1 MIVAPLYNFAQTFYV
16 DKSLTDQHN
25 TLTVCS
31 IDLYFKHKPL
41 ATNNQSGVNNPGI
54 TLYLCETAFNVPK
67 ITQASY
73 QNFARCEYN
82 AISTSSDAS
91 VATKFIFNSPVRIN
105 SGKLYA
111 FVVSYDGNE
120 AFFPWVAKKGS
131 WIWGTRTIY
140 QGPPTN
146 FVGNYFEFVSVDNTN
161 APGLNN
167 TQGDYSPNWRSLFDT
182 NLKFSVNCSRYFL
195 NGTPVSQSGAI
206 PGTTQIHRGTVLQ
219 EWDSANGH
227 LTFDFPSYHAEG
239 IAFDINQS
247 TIQAFV
253 GAQRVFQNTVFY
265 PGGSANVTVTCNN
278 STVVTA
284 NAQFSN
290 GATFNWNTVFAS
302 YTGPKF
308 LTLFSTSVRNVRKVV
323 SVISNTVIQLDE
335 PVTFSNTTTKFMLA
349 PVATVDSIFPSS
361 PLGKRDNFLWLIG
374 SNANSSVRFVNNSI
388 DHAATANAISA
399 GGTGYNNNDVLYV
412 KGFEN
417 VANKVVGGYVAIA
430 NLTTNSTGGITS
442 ILWSNVGC
450 GFVNTAAMVTIV
462 ANSTSI
468 GNTTSNTS
476 AGSGATFAYTI
487 GTTLQT
493 EMTNNTFKN
502 CIVQNL
508 GINDVIP
515 FFSISVP
522 VGCSYDLNFRSQY
535 YVQDDPAT
543 LSGQAYFVN
552 ATPDSLKVQI
562 NQINRFVSNNV
573 PCFVSFS
580 NEFVTRY
587 SNGSVNDKVSA
598 LTAISNTFVL
608 QVNTTSNNDFICVSV
623 DTPPTIEMS
632 RYIIN
637 NDYTNEH
644 KNQGNAWAKHLT
656 SHIIFTRLAEDLRV
670 FLTAYKPPN
679 TDIQVYARIQNS
691 GDTEAFDDEDYTR
704 LQLIDGTNIISSINQ
719 ANDYIELTYG
729 FQPYPNV
736 QFTIAGSITTA
747 NASAAIVGSNTT
759 FQSNLAAG
767 DLIRIYDP
775 LFPNNNFLVATV
787 NAITDNTN
795 LTIDQIVLSSI
806 NPALINSGL
815 KLDKLQFKNQGFNNV
830 QRDNVVRYYNASIV
844 KFDGYDNMQ
853 IKVVLLSSRQ
863 QNIPRIHNVR
873 ATGVSA

>member
-1 MIVAPLYNFAQTFYV
+1 MPVTLPLYNFAQTFYI

-25 TLTVCS
+25 TLTVCN
-31 IDLYFKHKPL
+31 IDLYFKHKPA
-41 ATNNQSGVNNPGI
+41 ATNNQSGVNNPGV
-54 TLYLCETAFNVPK
+54 TLYLCETAFGVPK
-67 ITQASY
+67 ITQDSY
-73 QNFARCEYN
+73 QNVARAEYN
-82 AISTSSDAS
+82 AIITSSDAS
-91 VATKFIFNSPVRIN
+91 VATKFRFNVPVRIN

-131 WIWGTRTIY
+131 WIWGSRTIY

-146 FVGNYFEFVSVDNTN
+146 FVGNYFEYVRTDGTN
-161 APGLNN
+161 SPVNNN
-167 TQGDYSPNWRSLFDT
+167 TQGDYSPNWRSLYDT
-182 NLKFSVNCSRYFL
+182 NLKFNVNCARYFID
-195 NGTPVSQSGAI
+195 GTPVSQSNQVSSI
-206 PGTTQIHRGTVLQ
+206 ESIHRGAVLQ

-247 TIQAFV
+247 TVQAFV

-265 PGGSANVTVTCNN
+265 PGGSANVTVAANLT
-278 STVVTA
+278 TVVTA
-284 NAQFSN
+284 NTQFSN
-290 GATFNWNTVFAS
+290 GTTFNWNTVFAS

-308 LTLFSTSVRNVRKVV
+308 LTFFDTSVRNVRKVV

-335 PVTFSNTTTKFMLA
+335 PITFTNAACKFMIS
-349 PVATVDSIFPSS
+349 PVATIDSIFPSS
-361 PLGKRDNFLWLIG
+361 PVGKRDNFLWLIG
-374 SNANSSVRFVNNSI
+374 SSANATVRFVNNSI
-388 DHAATANAISA
+388 DHTVNAISV

-417 VANKVVGGYVAIA
+417 VANKVVGGYVAVA
-430 NLTTNSTGGITS
+430 NLQTNSTGGITS
-442 ILWSNVGC
+442 ILWSNLGC
-450 GFVNTAAMVTIV
+450 GFVNTSTIATVV

-476 AGSGATFAYTI
+476 AGSGATFSYTV
-487 GTTLQT
+487 GATLQT
-493 EMTNNTFKN
+493 ELTNNTFKN

-515 FFSISVP
+515 FFNINVP
-522 VGCSYDLNFRSQY
+522 VGCTYDLNFRSQY
-535 YVQDDPAT
+535 YVQDDAT
-543 LSGQAYFVN
+543 TFVGSAFYVN
-552 ATPDSLKVQI
+552 ASPDSFKVQL
-562 NQINRFVSNNV
+562 NQINRFISNNV

-598 LTAISNTFVL
+598 LTAMSNTFVL

-623 DTPPTIEMS
+623 DTPPAIEMS

-656 SHIIFTRLAEDLRV
+656 THITYTRLAEDLRV

-691 GDTEAFDDEDYTR
+691 GDPEAFDDEDYTR
-704 LQLIDGTNIISSINQ
+704 LALIDGTNILSSINQ

-736 QFTIAGSITTA
+736 QFTIGGSVTA
-747 NASAAIVGSNTT
+747 SNNSSAIVGSNTT
-759 FQSNLAAG
+759 FQSNLASG
-767 DLIRIYDP
+767 DLIRVYDP

-795 LTIDQIVLSSI
+795 LTIDQVVLSTI

-815 KLDKLQFKNQGFNNV
+815 KVDKLQFKNQGFNNV
-830 QRDNVVRYYNASIV
+830 QRDNVVRYYNASTV
-844 KFDGYDNMQ
+844 KFDSYDNLQ

-863 QNIPRIHNVR
+863 QNIPRIHNIR
-873 ATGVSA
+873 AIGVSA